1 MIQSRVTSFSAVVFF
16 CLEKNK
22 EKAVVRC
29 ESTAFRTDATDCHAV
44 VQAGVSDE
52 LKLTQLLRSV

>member
-1 MIQSRVTSFSAVVFF
+1 M
-16 CLEKNK
+16 
-22 EKAVVRC
+22 
-29 ESTAFRTDATDCHAV
+29 AFRTDATDCHAV